1 MVCILAHVASSQVY
15 LVLRVRANSPS
26 RYHTSGGQLTHQ
38 QEPEALRMPTYKLG
52 KTYLLNQ
59 PSTTNWTCRIL
70 ENLLTLTEWLRP
82 YTHKRYSQKACICK
96 GTIFAPFWKWLR
108 AICHLVKQEGQ
119 KVQNMMTLNFKI
131 LLACDA
137 CHHSLPPSQSSA

>member
-1 MVCILAHVASSQVY
+1 
-15 LVLRVRANSPS
+15 
-26 RYHTSGGQLTHQ
+26 
-38 QEPEALRMPTYKLG
+38 MPTYKPG

-70 ENLLTLTEWLRP
+70 ENPVTLTEWLRP

-108 AICHLVKQEGQ
+108 AICHLVKQEGPEHDDSEHQ
-119 KVQNMMTLNFKI
+119 D
-131 LLACDA
+131 LACLR
-137 CHHSLPPSQSSA
+137 CLPPFVAPISVQCLRGLNQLFRAFFISADFHAMYFSWRALPQHSSNIHGHPN